1 MFSRFHFSKLSIDNP
16 VNTRLS
22 AMIFYSVLICL
33 IITGLSFAQ
42 TFVET
47 GRFGGSGSERGLLN
61 EPAAIDIAP
70 DGTIYVVDTGNNRIQ
85 LFNPKGKLIESIGGF
100 GFAAN
105 QFDRPLD
112 IWARS
117 IINIFVSDYNNRRLV
132 RYDRNMNFLNTLTS
146 NEGSNTDY
154 QFQEV
159 LSCAVNAQNELFL
172 LEHGENKIIKF
183 DRRGNAERAFG
194 FYEAGRGELKQ
205 PVQLDILP
213 ENRLVV
219 SDIGRNALLI
229 FDFFGNF
236 LSELKLPGSKA
247 PSGLAVTQTG
257 RLFVTDQ
264 VNRQIYIISEDRK
277 EIKRIKYFFN
287 QPRDV
292 AVRIKPDGGDKK
304 AILYVISGDEILT
317 GNLIE

>member
-1 MFSRFHFSKLSIDNP
+1 MLSSMLFDKKLI
-16 VNTRLS
+16 NTPAVAR
-22 AMIFYSVLICL
+22 SVVLLVRATFIVFVL
-33 IITGLSFAQ
+33 TGFGIAQ

-47 GRFGGSGSERGLLN
+47 GRFGGSGTERGLLN

-70 DGTIYVVDTGNNRIQ
+70 DGTVYVVDTGNNRVQ
-85 LFNPKGKLIESIGGF
+85 LFSPEGVLIESVGGF
-100 GFAAN
+100 GFEPD

-146 NEGSNTDY
+146 NEGSDPDY
-154 QFQEV
+154 QFEEV
-159 LSCAVNAQNELFL
+159 LSCAVNRQNELFL
-172 LEHGENKIIKF
+172 LDHGENKIIKF

-194 FYEAGRGELKQ
+194 FYEAGSGELKQ

-219 SDIGRNALLI
+219 SDIGRNGLLI

-236 LSELKLPGSKA
+236 LFELKLPGSKA
-247 PSGLAVTQTG
+247 PSGLAVSKAG

-264 VNRQIYIISEDRK
+264 VIRQIYIISEDLK

-287 QPRDV
+287 QVRDV
-292 AVRIKPDGGDKK
+292 AVRIKPDQGDKK
-304 AILYVISGDEILT
+304 IILYVISGDEILT